1 MAASFPPRIETEVQR
16 LRGCIDRRDFP
27 TAVSIAQTLLDEVP
41 ENRDVLY
48 MLAVGQR
55 YLQQVRQALV
65 TLERLEELHPD
76 YPRLFQER
84 GHCLVAMRS
93 APEAIDAFEQAV
105 TLNSALP
112 GSWRSLGMLYR
123 IMGRN
128 ADAARADAEV
138 AKLAGLP
145 KAIAT
150 AFSMFADGEIAAA
163 EQLVRGYLLEHG
175 DHIEGMRL
183 LAQIGVRLDILD
195 DAELLLQTVVARM
208 PDYHAARYEYAIVLL
223 GRHKHVAAKEQ
234 LKLLLAV
241 DATSRVYRT
250 TYATICAALGDYEQA
265 LRLYRELLDGSPA
278 DADLHLSMAHGLK
291 TLGRQAEAVASYRA
305 AASRRPGF
313 GDAWWSLANLKT
325 VEFTPEDIEQMRVL
339 ESAPRMRTVDRYHL
353 CFALGKAL
361 EDRGE
366 YATSFAYYERG
377 NALKKAECRYRPD
390 ITERNVRLQKAV
402 CTRELF
408 AAREGTG
415 CTDLAPIFIVG
426 LPRAGSTLIEQILAS
441 HSQVEGTMELAEIPR
456 MVGELQ
462 GRETPGAE
470 ARYPAVLAELTPE
483 QLRRLGEQYLRET
496 LAYRAGRPVF
506 IDKMPNN
513 FRHLGLIHLILPRAK
528 IIDARRE
535 PLACCF
541 GNLKQLFASG
551 QQFTYSVGDIARYY
565 RSYVELMAHW
575 DEVLPGRVLRV
586 QHEELVGDFEANV
599 RRILEFCSLDF
610 EPDCLE
616 FHKTERTVHSASSE
630 QVRQPL
636 NRRGIDQ
643 WRHFEP
649 WLGPL
654 REALGDLA
662 PRPTGGPS
670 WAAA

>member
-1 MAASFPPRIETEVQR
+1 
-16 LRGCIDRRDFP
+16 
-27 TAVSIAQTLLDEVP
+27 
-41 ENRDVLY
+41 
-48 MLAVGQR
+48 LA
-55 YLQQVRQALV
+55 
-65 TLERLEELHPD
+65 RLEQLHPD

-93 APEAIDAFEQAV
+93 VPEAIGAFERAV

-123 IMGRN
+123 MMGRD
-128 ADAARADAEV
+128 ADAARAEAEV

-145 KAIAT
+145 KAVAT

-208 PDYHAARYEYAIVLL
+208 PGYQAARYEYAVVLL
-223 GRHKHVAAKEQ
+223 GRHKHIEAKKELEQ
-234 LKLLLAV
+234 LLAV
-241 DATSRVYRT
+241 DKTSRVYRT

-265 LRLYRELLDGSPA
+265 LSLYRELLDGSPA

-305 AASRRPGF
+305 AAIRRPGF

-325 VEFTPEDIEQMRVL
+325 VEFTSADIEQMRAL
-339 ESAPRMRTVDRYHL
+339 ESAPRVQAVDRYHL

-377 NALKKAECRYRPD
+377 NALKKAECRYRPA

-415 CTDLAPIFIVG
+415 CTESAPIFIVG

-462 GRETPGAE
+462 GRETLGGE

-496 LAYRAGRPVF
+496 LAYRTGRPVF

-535 PLACCF
+535 PMACCF
-541 GNLKQLFASG
+541 GNLTQLFASG
-551 QQFTYSVGDIARYY
+551 QQFTYSVEDIARYY

-616 FHKTERTVHSASSE
+616 FHKTERPVHSASSE

-636 NRRGIDQ
+636 NRRGLDQ
-643 WRHFEP
+643 WRRFEP

-662 PRPTGGPS
+662 SAHDRSP
-670 WAAA
+670 